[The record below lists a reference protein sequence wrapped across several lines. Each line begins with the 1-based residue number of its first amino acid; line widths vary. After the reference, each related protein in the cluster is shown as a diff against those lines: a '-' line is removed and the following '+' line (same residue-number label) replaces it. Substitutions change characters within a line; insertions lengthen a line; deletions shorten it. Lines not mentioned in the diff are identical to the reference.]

1 MRLVVARHGA
11 TQHNLDARFTG
22 QFDAPL
28 STLGEL
34 QADVLA
40 QRLASQRFDAIIS
53 SDLRR
58 ARDTAERIASG
69 AGLPVTLD
77 PALREISI
85 GEWEGRSVSDVRRE
99 HGELL
104 DRIETD
110 PLGETAYPQGE
121 SWAQFSARVVGALMR
136 WRARYPS
143 GTLLWVAHGGV
154 ISALFLNALGLS
166 MERRRQIARGN
177 TCLFEFDYRPTHVVL
192 VRANDTCHLDRLM
205 SDGEGEQ
212 SQAL

>member
-1 MRLVVARHGA
+1 VRLVVARHGA

-28 STLGEL
+28 SALGEL
-34 QADVLA
+34 QADLLA

-58 ARDTAERIASG
+58 ARDTAERIASRT
-69 AGLPVTLD
+69 ALPITLD
-77 PALREISI
+77 PALREISL
-85 GEWEGRSVSDVRRE
+85 GEWEGRSVGEVRRE

-104 DRIETD
+104 DRIEAD

-121 SWAQFSARVVGALMR
+121 SWAQFSARVVGALTY
-136 WRARYPS
+136 WRSRYPS

-154 ISALFLNALGLS
+154 ISVLFLNALGLS

-177 TCLFEFDYRPTHVVL
+177 TCLFEFDYQPTHVVL
-192 VRANDTCHLDRLM
+192 VRANDTCHLDSLM
-205 SDGEGEQ
+205 ADGGGEQ